1 MKFLSDF
8 LVSVSMAVDCM
19 TIGATDGI
27 QEPDMKLR
35 KSLLIAFFFGLFQGV
50 MPVIGYFIG
59 YGFKGVLEKYIPWIA
74 FALLTFLGIKNI
86 VEWIKERKEEKTEAT
101 EVKEVKKLT
110 LPTILLQSVATSID
124 ALSIGFVY
132 LDSEIFDAMMVFLLI
147 GVVTFILSFI
157 ALLLGKKI
165 GSFLEKWAGLLAGIV
180 FLIIGIKILLEGVLP
195 SSDTLSLFLSHL
207 K

>member
-1 MKFLSDF
+1 
-8 LVSVSMAVDCM
+8 M

-74 FALLTFLGIKNI
+74 FALLAFLGIKNI

-101 EVKEVKKLT
+101 EVTEEKEVKKLT

-180 FLIIGIKILLEGVLP
+180 FLIIGIKILLEGILP
-195 SSDTLSLFLSHL
+195 SSNTLSLFLSHL

>member
-86 VEWIKERKEEKTEAT
+86 VEWIKERKEEKTEVT
-101 EVKEVKKLT
+101 EGKEVKKLT
-110 LPTILLQSVATSID
+110 LLLQSVATSID

-132 LDSEIFDAMMVFLLI
+132 LDYEIFDAMMVFLLI

-180 FLIIGIKILLEGVLP
+180 FLIIGIKILLEGILP

>member
-1 MKFLSDF
+1 
-8 LVSVSMAVDCM
+8 M

-74 FALLTFLGIKNI
+74 FALLAFLGIKNI

-101 EVKEVKKLT
+101 EEKEVKEVKKLT

-180 FLIIGIKILLEGVLP
+180 FLIIGIKILLEGILP

>member
-35 KSLLIAFFFGLFQGV
+35 KSLLIAFFVGLFQGV

-74 FALLTFLGIKNI
+74 FALLAFLGIKNI
-86 VEWIKERKEEKTEAT
+86 VEWIKERKEEKTEVT
-101 EVKEVKKLT
+101 EEKEVK
-110 LPTILLQSVATSID
+110 
-124 ALSIGFVY
+124 
-132 LDSEIFDAMMVFLLI
+132 
-147 GVVTFILSFI
+147 
-157 ALLLGKKI
+157 
-165 GSFLEKWAGLLAGIV
+165 
-180 FLIIGIKILLEGVLP
+180 
-195 SSDTLSLFLSHL
+195 
-207 K
+207 

>member
-1 MKFLSDF
+1 
-8 LVSVSMAVDCM
+8 M

-101 EVKEVKKLT
+101 EEKEVKEVKKLT

-132 LDSEIFDAMMVFLLI
+132 LDYEIFDAMMVFLLI

-180 FLIIGIKILLEGVLP
+180 FLIIGIKILLEGILP
-195 SSDTLSLFLSHL
+195 SSNTLSLFLSHL

>member
-74 FALLTFLGIKNI
+74 FALLAFLGIKNI
-86 VEWIKERKEEKTEAT
+86 VEWIKERKEE
-101 EVKEVKKLT
+101 
-110 LPTILLQSVATSID
+110 
-124 ALSIGFVY
+124 
-132 LDSEIFDAMMVFLLI
+132 
-147 GVVTFILSFI
+147 
-157 ALLLGKKI
+157 
-165 GSFLEKWAGLLAGIV
+165 
-180 FLIIGIKILLEGVLP
+180 
-195 SSDTLSLFLSHL
+195 
-207 K
+207 

>member
-74 FALLTFLGIKNI
+74 FALLAFLGIKNI

-101 EVKEVKKLT
+101 EEKEVKKLT

-147 GVVTFILSFI
+147 GVVTFI

-180 FLIIGIKILLEGVLP
+180 FLIIGIKILLEGILP